1 MTIYFDGSQGPDD
14 NGTNWLT
21 LAGLMAPEHVWKEFR
36 REWNHMLVN
45 RDPAAP
51 YIHMRD
57 LHTGNGPF
65 KRADGWGT
73 PEATALTNDA
83 IQVIQ
88 GIKFRYKAC
97 IFAVGIRVNLDAHES
112 IVSKG
117 MAIYSPHE
125 ICVRASVASMLK
137 RFCDTLREES
147 IETWNI
153 AFDQGERFLHPFKK
167 EWDRNRTKG
176 LIKKHLFWDLIL
188 DVQPLD
194 SKKEPGLQAADMF
207 AWSFTRSLVS
217 KERPWRLLSRFL
229 LPRPGETGGLW
240 PCATAEYGE
249 SELLEVVRRL
259 RKSSFYCSD
268 S

>member
-65 KRADGWGT
+65 KRAHGWGT
-73 PEATALTNDA
+73 REATALTSDA
-83 IQVIQ
+83 LQVIQ
-88 GIKFRYKAC
+88 AIKFCYKAC

-207 AWSFTRSLVS
+207 AWSSLGALCQRNGHGDCLAGFS
-217 KERPWRLLSRFL
+217 YHARERL
-229 LPRPGETGGLW
+229 GGF
-240 PCATAEYGE
+240 GR
-249 SELLEVVRRL
+249 VRL
-259 RKSSFYCSD
+259 RSMASPSFWK
-268 S
+268 